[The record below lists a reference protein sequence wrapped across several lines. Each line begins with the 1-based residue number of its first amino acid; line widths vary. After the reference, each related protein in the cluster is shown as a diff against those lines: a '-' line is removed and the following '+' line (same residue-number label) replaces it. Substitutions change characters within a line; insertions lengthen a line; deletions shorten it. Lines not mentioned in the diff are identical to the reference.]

1 MRRRDAALESMN
13 MTSESPSDTAASGAS
28 ASAGALTVCDDI
40 ALAQITAAS
49 WDRLAPDQPLLSHAF
64 LSALHETGCATRATG
79 WTPHYVTSWRDGMLV
94 GALPL
99 YAKSHSYGEYVFD
112 WAWADAYRRYGRRY
126 YPKLVS
132 AIPFTPTPGPRL
144 LGVDPLAQAAL
155 LEHALALVGAH
166 DPGARSPSSLHV
178 LFLPA
183 EQAALAAASG
193 MTIREGVQFHWENTG
208 YRDFGDY
215 LAAFTH
221 DKRKK
226 VKQERRKLGETGVTF
241 VRKVGREI
249 ASPDW
254 SFFYRCYE
262 RTYRAHHS
270 TPYLTQPCFERIG
283 ATMPGNVLLVIA
295 MRGGR
300 PLAAALDIFGVT
312 TLWGRYWGTL
322 DYVPGLHF
330 ETCYYQAIEFC
341 IERGIERF
349 EGGAQGVHKLARGLL
364 PVKTYSAHAIADRE
378 FAAAIAAFCARERVD
393 VSHTVDELESSS
405 PFRHAD

>member
-1 MRRRDAALESMN
+1 MPILELRARENGSTHRMRRRDAALESMN

-79 WTPHYVTSWRDGMLV
+79 WTPRHLTAWRHGALV

-126 YPKLVS
+126 YPKLVA

-144 LGVDPLAQAAL
+144 LGADPLAQANL
-155 LEHALALVGAH
+155 LEHALGMVGAR
-166 DPGARSPSSLHV
+166 DAGAHSTPSSLHV
-178 LFLPA
+178 LFLPP

-193 MTIREGVQFHWENTG
+193 MTIREGMQFHWENAG
-208 YRDFGDY
+208 YRDFADY

-226 VKQERRKLGETGVTF
+226 VKQERR
-241 VRKVGREI
+241 
-249 ASPDW
+249 
-254 SFFYRCYE
+254 
-262 RTYRAHHS
+262 
-270 TPYLTQPCFERIG
+270 YLTQPCFERIG
-283 ATMPGNVLLVIA
+283 AAMPANMLLVLA
-295 MRGGR
+295 MRGAR
-300 PLAAALDIFGVT
+300 PLAAALDVFGST

-330 ETCYYQAIEFC
+330 EACYYQAIEFC
-341 IERGIERF
+341 IERRIERF

-378 FAAAIAAFCARERVD
+378 FAGAIAAFCERERVD
-393 VSHTVDELESSS
+393 VAHTVDELESST
-405 PFRHAD
+405 PFRHDG

>member
-1 MRRRDAALESMN
+1 
-13 MTSESPSDTAASGAS
+13 
-28 ASAGALTVCDDI
+28 LTVRDDV
-40 ALAQITAAS
+40 ALADIPAAS

-79 WTPHYVTSWRDGMLV
+79 WTPRYLTAWRGAALV
-94 GALPL
+94 GAMPL

-126 YPKLVS
+126 YPKHVA

-144 LGVDPLAQAAL
+144 LGADPLAQASL
-155 LEHALALVGAH
+155 LEHALATVGAH
-166 DPGARSPSSLHV
+166 DASTNPVPSSLHV
-178 LFLPA
+178 LFLPP

-193 MTIREGVQFHWENTG
+193 MTIREGVQFHWENAG
-208 YRDFGDY
+208 YRDFADY

-226 VKQERRKLGETGVTF
+226 VKQERRKLVEAGVSF

-249 ASPDW
+249 TRADW

-262 RTYRAHHS
+262 RTYRLHHS
-270 TPYLTQPCFERIG
+270 TPYLTQECFERIG
-283 ATMPGNVLLVIA
+283 AAMPANTLLVLA
-295 MRGGR
+295 MREAA
-300 PLAAALDIFGVT
+300 PVAAALDIFGAS
-312 TLWGRYWGTL
+312 TLWGRYWGAL
-322 DYVPGLHF
+322 DYVSGLHF
-330 ETCYYQAIEFC
+330 EACYYQAIEFC
-341 IERGIERF
+341 IERRIERF

-378 FAAAIAAFCARERVD
+378 FARAIAAFCERERVD
-393 VSHTVDELESSS
+393 VAHTVDELESST
-405 PFRHAD
+405 PFRGPVTGNG

>member
-1 MRRRDAALESMN
+1 MPILELRARENGSTHRMRRRDAALESMN

-64 LSALHETGCATRATG
+64 LSALHETGCAARATG
-79 WTPHYVTSWRDGMLV
+79 WTPRHLTAWRHGALV

-126 YPKLVS
+126 YPKLVA

-144 LGVDPLAQAAL
+144 LGADPLAQANL
-155 LEHALALVGAH
+155 LEHALGMVGAR
-166 DPGARSPSSLHV
+166 DAGAHSTPSSLHV
-178 LFLPA
+178 LFLPP

-193 MTIREGVQFHWENTG
+193 MTIREGMQFHWENAG
-208 YRDFGDY
+208 YRDFADY

-226 VKQERRKLGETGVTF
+226 VKQERRKLTEAGITF
-241 VRKVGREI
+241 VRKVGPEI
-249 ASPDW
+249 SAADW

-283 ATMPGNVLLVIA
+283 AAMPANMLLVLA
-295 MRGGR
+295 MRGAR
-300 PLAAALDIFGVT
+300 PLAAALDVFGST
-312 TLWGRYWGTL
+312 
-322 DYVPGLHF
+322 
-330 ETCYYQAIEFC
+330 
-341 IERGIERF
+341 
-349 EGGAQGVHKLARGLL
+349 
-364 PVKTYSAHAIADRE
+364 
-378 FAAAIAAFCARERVD
+378 
-393 VSHTVDELESSS
+393 
-405 PFRHAD
+405 